1 MTALIT
7 ATGVKK
13 SFGKGSQKVTALKG
27 IDLTVSPGESVAI
40 VGKSGSGK
48 STLLYCLSGL
58 LSPDSGSISLVDQ
71 DITTVSKRKIAEIR
85 RDHASFI
92 FQDLNLISSLTVA
105 DNIRLP
111 AKLSGRSPKR
121 SEINSVLEKV
131 GLPGAGNK
139 YPTQLSGG
147 QQQRVA
153 IARSLVR
160 SPQILFAD
168 EPTGALDVATS
179 AIILKLLLET
189 VTKTTSLV
197 MVTHDLD
204 IAASADRVVVLKEG
218 NTGKILHR
226 ATPTDVFDALH
237 GNERNQEHQT
247 SHPIASING

>member
-1 MTALIT
+1 MKALIT

-13 SFGKGSQKVTALKG
+13 SFGKGSQEVIALKG

-58 LSPDSGSISLVDQ
+58 LSPDAGSISLVDQ
-71 DITTVSKRKIAEIR
+71 NITTASKRKIAEIR
-85 RDHASFI
+85 RNCASFI

-111 AKLSGRSPKR
+111 AKLSGRNPKR
-121 SEINSVLEKV
+121 HEINSVLDKV

-139 YPTQLSGG
+139 YPSQLSGG

-160 SPQILFAD
+160 APQILFAD
-168 EPTGALDVATS
+168 EPTGVLDVATS
-179 AIILKLLLET
+179 AIVLKLLQET

-204 IAASADRVVVLKEG
+204 VAASADRVVVLKEG
-218 NTGKILHR
+218 NTGQILHR

-237 GNERNQEHQT
+237 GN
-247 SHPIASING
+247 

>member
-7 ATGVKK
+7 AAGVKK
-13 SFGKGSQKVTALKG
+13 SFGKGNQKVTALKG
-27 IDLTVSPGESVAI
+27 INLTVLPGESVAI
-40 VGKSGSGK
+40 IGKSGSGK

-58 LSPDSGSISLVDQ
+58 LSPDAGSISLADQ
-71 DITTVSKRKIAEIR
+71 NITTASKRKIAEIR
-85 RDHASFI
+85 RNHASFI

-111 AKLSGRSPKR
+111 SKLSGRNPTR
-121 SEINSVLEKV
+121 REINSVLEKV

-168 EPTGALDVATS
+168 EPTGALDAATS
-179 AIILKLLLET
+179 EIILKLLQQT
-189 VTKTTSLV
+189 VTETTSLV

-204 IAASADRVVVLKEG
+204 IAASADRVVVLKDG
-218 NTGKILHR
+218 NTGQILHR
-226 ATPTDVFDALH
+226 ATPTDLFEALH
-237 GNERNQEHQT
+237 RN
-247 SHPIASING
+247 

>member
-13 SFGKGSQKVTALKG
+13 SFGKGSQKVTVLKG
-27 IDLTVSPGESVAI
+27 IDLTILPGESVAI

-58 LSPDSGSISLVDQ
+58 LAPDEGSIYLANQ
-71 DITTVSKRKIAEIR
+71 NITATSPRKVAEIR
-85 RDHASFI
+85 RNHASFI

-111 AKLSGRSPKR
+111 SKLAGRNPKKR
-121 SEINSVLEKV
+121 EIDSVLEKV
-131 GLPGAGNK
+131 GLSGAGNK
-139 YPTQLSGG
+139 YPNQLSGG

-168 EPTGALDVATS
+168 EPTGALDVTTS
-179 AIILKLLLET
+179 ALILKLLQET
-189 VTKTTSLV
+189 VTKRTSLV

-218 NTGKILHR
+218 NTGQILHHT
-226 ATPTDVFDALH
+226 TPTNIFDAMH
-237 GNERNQEHQT
+237 K
-247 SHPIASING
+247 S

>member
-1 MTALIT
+1 MPALIT

-13 SFGKGSQKVTALKG
+13 SFGKGSQKVTVLKG
-27 IDLTVSPGESVAI
+27 IDLTILPGESVAI

-58 LSPDSGSISLVDQ
+58 LAPDEGSIYLANQ
-71 DITTVSKRKIAEIR
+71 NITATSPRKVAEIR
-85 RDHASFI
+85 RNHASFI

-111 AKLSGRSPKR
+111 SKLAGRNPKKR
-121 SEINSVLEKV
+121 EIDSVLEKV
-131 GLPGAGNK
+131 GLSGAGDK
-139 YPTQLSGG
+139 YPNQLSG

-168 EPTGALDVATS
+168 EPTGALDVTTS
-179 AIILKLLLET
+179 AIILELLQET
-189 VTKTTSLV
+189 VTKRTSLV

-218 NTGKILHR
+218 NTGQILHHT
-226 ATPTDVFDALH
+226 TPTNIFAAMH
-237 GNERNQEHQT
+237 K
-247 SHPIASING
+247 S